1 MKTVKLMIMATAAI
15 SLLVAPAAMA
25 NPGKGKGNGKAA
37 QQHEYRE
44 DRRDDARTDAVI
56 DRVFSNV
63 ERAIVAEYFGEQW
76 KIANRTGNLPPGLAK
91 RDSLPPGLQK
101 QLIRNGKLPPG
112 LAKRD
117 VPNDLLKRLG
127 PAPKG
132 TQRYLVGS
140 DMILVDV
147 ATNVLLDTIKG
158 ALYPPR
164 NDIRWNN

>member
-1 MKTVKLMIMATAAI
+1 MKAIKTLVLATAALA
-15 SLLVAPAAMA
+15 LLASAPTAEA
-25 NPGKGKGNGKAA
+25 NPGKGKSKST
-37 QQHEYRE
+37 QTREYRE
-44 DRRDDARTDAVI
+44 ERRDDERGEAVVN
-56 DRVFSNV
+56 RVFSNI

-101 QLIRNGKLPPG
+101 QLVRNGKLPPG

-127 PAPKG
+127 AAPKG

-164 NDIRWNN
+164 NEIRWNN